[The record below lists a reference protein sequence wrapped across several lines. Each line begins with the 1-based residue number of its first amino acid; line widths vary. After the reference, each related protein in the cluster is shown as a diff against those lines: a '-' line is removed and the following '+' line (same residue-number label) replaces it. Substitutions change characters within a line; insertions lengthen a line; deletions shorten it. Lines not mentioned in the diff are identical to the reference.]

1 MPRAGGGAVVETGPP
16 DSSAAGRGGVAGRA
30 PGESGAGPGDALLR
44 ARPQGTGLLGRGPGA
59 WPLPRALSP
68 LLAASPHG
76 GRDEGAVCGVS
87 SKGASPI
94 IEGSIPKA

>member
-16 DSSAAGRGGVAGRA
+16 DSSAAGRGA

-44 ARPQGTGLLGRGPGA
+44 ARPQGTGLPGRGPGA

-94 IEGSIPKA
+94 TEGSIPKA

>member
-1 MPRAGGGAVVETGPP
+1 MRQAHPTPPLLAVVPPGRAGL
-16 DSSAAGRGGVAGRA
+16 GRGT
-30 PGESGAGPGDALLR
+30 PCSGHARR
-44 ARPQGTGLLGRGPGA
+44 ARACRAGGRGPGA

-76 GRDEGAVCGVS
+76 GRDEVAVCGVS